1 MYLFG
6 TFIGSKSELT
16 IDAKTKKAE
25 VESFLKDHPE
35 FKDKL
40 TNETAVR
47 YQYKLMGIEY
57 VKPVV
62 KAKHNGSKK
71 R

>member
-6 TFIGSKSELT
+6 TFIGSKYQLT
-16 IDAKTKKAE
+16 IDATTKKAD

-40 TNETAVR
+40 TNEEAVR

-62 KAKHNGSKK
+62 KAKQNGSKK